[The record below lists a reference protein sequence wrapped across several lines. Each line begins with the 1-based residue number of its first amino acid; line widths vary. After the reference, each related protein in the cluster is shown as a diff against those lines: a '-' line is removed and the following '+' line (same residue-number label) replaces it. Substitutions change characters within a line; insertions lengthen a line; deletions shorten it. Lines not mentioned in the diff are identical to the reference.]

1 MILIKKNVSF
11 GFFLIKN
18 KKKHNIPHMD
28 INEYMKKF
36 ELNRVQFAS
45 LVELPVSSINH
56 YVRGERMPTL
66 ENALKIHKATKGKV
80 KLESLIDSYYS
91 MN

>member
-1 MILIKKNVSF
+1 
-11 GFFLIKN
+11 
-18 KKKHNIPHMD
+18 MD
-28 INEYMKKF
+28 ISEYMEKF

-45 LVELPVSSINH
+45 LVELPTSSINH

-80 KLESLIDSYYS
+80 KLENLVESYYKI
-91 MN
+91 NGIRK